1 MLRSDHVAIIDI
13 LRGTVRG
20 TLAEMSRGYINTDT
34 AAFQAGY
41 GYAYA
46 DGAFV
51 GTALGIKL
59 IRVDA
64 LANNHRDY
72 ISDVDASTL
81 YST

>member
-13 LRGTVRG
+13 IRGTIIPTYAFVRG
-20 TLAEMSRGYINTDT
+20 RMDTDT

-51 GTALGIKL
+51 GTALGLKIK
-59 IRVDA
+59 RVDA
-64 LANNHRDY
+64 LADGHRDF
-72 ISDVDASTL
+72 ISDIDGTTV

>member
-1 MLRSDHVAIIDI
+1 MLRSDHVAILDI

-20 TLAEMSRGYINTDT
+20 TLANMSRGRIETDT
-34 AAFQAGY
+34 AAFQTGY

-51 GTALGIKL
+51 GTALGLKIK
-59 IRVDA
+59 RVDS
-64 LANNHRDY
+64 LGNGHRDY
-72 ISDVDASTL
+72 ISDVDGSTL

>member
-13 LRGTVRG
+13 IRGTIKPSYALVRG
-20 TLAEMSRGYINTDT
+20 HIETDT

-51 GTALGIKL
+51 GTALGFKIK
-59 IRVDA
+59 RVDA
-64 LANNHRDY
+64 LDNGHRDY
-72 ISDVDASTL
+72 ISDIDGTTV

>member
-13 LRGTVRG
+13 LRGTVRS
-20 TLAEMSRGYINTDT
+20 TVAHMPRGRIDTDT

-46 DGAFV
+46 DEILV
-51 GTALGIKL
+51 GTALGL
-59 IRVDA
+59 PVYREAD

-72 ISDVDASTL
+72 ISDVDGTTI

>member
-1 MLRSDHVAIIDI
+1 MLRSDHVAILDI

-34 AAFQAGY
+34 DAMQSGY

-51 GTALGIKL
+51 GTALGLKL
-59 IRVDA
+59 IRVNA
-64 LANNHRDY
+64 LASGHRDY